1 MLGGIQSTE
10 KPILTEIGQQMA
22 AFPLD
27 PRFTKLILASKE
39 FGCTL
44 VNYSFLLFNHIRIL
58 LLFFFREEIV
68 SIVSLLSAD
77 SILVNSTAQ
86 REAATNA
93 RAKFASSEGDHITL
107 LNIFRAFRTTGKQNK
122 VNSIVFL
129 KTLL

>member
-1 MLGGIQSTE
+1 MDARKLMTHFCST
-10 KPILTEIGQQMA
+10 IS
-22 AFPLD
+22 D
-27 PRFTKLILASKE
+27 R
-39 FGCTL
+39 TL
-44 VNYSFLLFNHIRIL
+44 FYFSFS
-58 LLFFFREEIV
+58 EEIV

-122 VNSIVFL
+122 VFL
-129 KTLL
+129 LYL

>member
-1 MLGGIQSTE
+1 MRELYMLGGIQSTE

-58 LLFFFREEIV
+58 LLIFFSQRRDSEHC
-68 SIVSLLSAD
+68 LL
-77 SILVNSTAQ
+77 I
-86 REAATNA
+86 
-93 RAKFASSEGDHITL
+93 IC
-107 LNIFRAFRTTGKQNK
+107 
-122 VNSIVFL
+122 
-129 KTLL
+129 